1 MATSVQAS
9 LESQAGTYDEVGD
22 VTADCSEAATTERK
36 RRSIARHRR
45 ATSFT
50 IGIEA
55 KITTK
60 VVEDVPPEET
70 TSDATSDDTT
80 SDTTDTSDS
89 TDNSND
95 ATDDTSDSGKT
106 FE

>member
-1 MATSVQAS
+1 MAASVQAS
-9 LESQAGTYDEVGD
+9 LEEQAGTYDEIGD

-60 VVEDVPPEET
+60 VVEEEPPEDT
-70 TSDATSDDTT
+70 TSD
-80 SDTTDTSDS
+80 DTTDTSDS
-89 TDNSND
+89 TDSTDNSDD
-95 ATDDTSDSGKT
+95 ATDDTSDSG
-106 FE
+106 

>member
-1 MATSVQAS
+1 MAASVQAS

-70 TSDATSDDTT
+70 TSDTTSD
-80 SDTTDTSDS
+80 DTTDTSDS

-106 FE
+106 FQ

>member
-1 MATSVQAS
+1 MAASVQAS

-70 TSDATSDDTT
+70 TSDTT
-80 SDTTDTSDS
+80 SDTADTSDS

-95 ATDDTSDSGKT
+95 AADDTSDSGKT
-106 FE
+106 FQ

>member
-1 MATSVQAS
+1 MAASVQAS
-9 LESQAGTYDEVGD
+9 LEEQAGTYDEIGD

-60 VVEDVPPEET
+60 VVEEEPPEET
-70 TSDATSDDTT
+70 DDTT
-80 SDTTDTSDS
+80 SDDTTDTSDNTDS
-89 TDNSND
+89 TDNSDD
-95 ATDDTSDSGKT
+95 ATDDTSDSG
-106 FE
+106 

>member
-1 MATSVQAS
+1 MAASVQAS
-9 LESQAGTYDEVGD
+9 LEEQAGTYDEIGD

-36 RRSIARHRR
+36 RRRIARNRR

-60 VVEDVPPEET
+60 VVEEEPPEET
-70 TSDATSDDTT
+70 EDTT
-80 SDTTDTSDS
+80 SDDTTDTSDNTDS
-89 TDNSND
+89 TDNSDD
-95 ATDDTSDSGKT
+95 ATDDTSDSG
-106 FE
+106 

>member
-1 MATSVQAS
+1 MAASVQAS
-9 LESQAGTYDEVGD
+9 LEEQAGTYDEIGD

-36 RRSIARHRR
+36 RRSIARNRR

-60 VVEDVPPEET
+60 VVEEEPPEET
-70 TSDATSDDTT
+70 DDTT
-80 SDTTDTSDS
+80 SDDTTDTSDNTDS
-89 TDNSND
+89 TDNSDD
-95 ATDDTSDSGKT
+95 ATDDTSDSG
-106 FE
+106 

>member
-1 MATSVQAS
+1 MAASVQAS

-36 RRSIARHRR
+36 RRSIARNRR

-60 VVEDVPPEET
+60 VVEEEPPEET
-70 TSDATSDDTT
+70 DDTT
-80 SDTTDTSDS
+80 SDDTTDTSDS
-89 TDNSND
+89 TDSTDNSDD
-95 ATDDTSDSGKT
+95 ATDDTSDSG
-106 FE
+106 

>member
-1 MATSVQAS
+1 MAASVQAS
-9 LESQAGTYDEVGD
+9 LEEQAGTYDEIGD

-60 VVEDVPPEET
+60 VVEEEPPEET
-70 TSDATSDDTT
+70 EDTS

-89 TDNSND
+89 SDSTDNSDD
-95 ATDDTSDSGKT
+95 ATDDTSDSG
-106 FE
+106 

>member
-1 MATSVQAS
+1 MAASVQAS

-70 TSDATSDDTT
+70 TSDDTT
-80 SDTTDTSDS
+80 SDTADTSDS

-95 ATDDTSDSGKT
+95 AADDTSDSGKT
-106 FE
+106 FQ